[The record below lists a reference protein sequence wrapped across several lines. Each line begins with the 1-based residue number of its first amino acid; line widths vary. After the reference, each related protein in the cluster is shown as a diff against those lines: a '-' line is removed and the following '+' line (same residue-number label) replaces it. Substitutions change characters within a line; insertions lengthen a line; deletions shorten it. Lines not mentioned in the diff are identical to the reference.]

1 MKVLIKTKE
10 GLWCKYS
17 INPKNFDS
25 SKMKLID
32 EVKNG
37 FPKTRI

>member
-17 INPKNFDS
+17 INPKNFNN
-25 SKMKLID
+25 KRMKIIN
-32 EVKNG
+32 EV
-37 FPKTRI
+37 